1 MNDLIDAL
9 QTALCAAVIT
19 LLLCAIGVWSLL
31 FADFDGSER
40 ASCKAGSVAAIFT
53 DCEVAE

>member
-1 MNDLIDAL
+1 MTDLIEAL

-19 LLLCAIGVWSLL
+19 LLLCAIGVWSLF

-40 ASCKAGSVAAIFT
+40 PSCKAGSVAALFT
-53 DCEVAE
+53 DCDVEQ